1 MKRTITVLLAACLLL
16 GVMSGCVTISVREAA
31 SVEEG
36 TESTSAE
43 EAPEAASDEA
53 ASETEPEPPAEPPSV
68 EYDARSQTIY
78 VKGTNDFSAISFP
91 EEVRKARVLEVE
103 GDGFKLSA
111 YLVMLRELG
120 LDEQAELPGLIDRT
134 AKSLRF
140 LREYLRDHAGAAYPS
155 ALAELPVDVKIDN
168 TYGYRTDEDRIT
180 LKLDEVGT
188 HREFLYLFALMNSDA
203 VGWEHFGYAWY
214 VGTCID
220 PYNEAI
226 SEWPITPELPY
237 YTQCIAGGVDPD
249 NMTAADL
256 RTVYDAC
263 ARVCF
268 EKGLTGWGSFCESRP
283 VTEEFDFS
291 RMKDKEPGDTLLT
304 AFAAASFLAWL
315 DEAYGFE
322 SLSLFCFGQKT
333 FEEAFGMSFNAAYK
347 SWRIW
352 IMENYPAE

>member
-1 MKRTITVLLAACLLL
+1 MKRTVTVLLALCLLF
-16 GVMSGCVTISVREAA
+16 VTVGCGLRSDPESA
-31 SVEEG
+31 SVVED
-36 TESTSAE
+36 TR
-43 EAPEAASDEA
+43 
-53 ASETEPEPPAEPPSV
+53 PAEDSPSI
-68 EYDARSQTIY
+68 EYDARNGTIRVTGAKDY
-78 VKGTNDFSAISFP
+78 AALSFP
-91 EEVRKARVLEVE
+91 DEIKDARVLEVP
-103 GDGFKLSA
+103 DDDFTLSV
-111 YLVMLRELG
+111 YLVKLRIG
-120 LDEQAELPGLIDRT
+120 GYDEQTYLPGLIDRT

-140 LREYLRDHAGAAYPS
+140 IRQYLRENAGAAYPS

-226 SEWPITPELPY
+226 SEWPIAPELPY